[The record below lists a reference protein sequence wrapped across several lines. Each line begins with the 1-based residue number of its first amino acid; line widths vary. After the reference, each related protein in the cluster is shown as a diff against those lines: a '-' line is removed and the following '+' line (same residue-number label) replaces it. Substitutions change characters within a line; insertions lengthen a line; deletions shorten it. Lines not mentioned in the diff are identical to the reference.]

1 MSDEVAK
8 ADENQAILQK
18 LSEIAV
24 LAGVKGKIEDNGER
38 FVAGYGFDDGRSQ
51 MVYAR
56 PIKTPSGAGVCVY
69 SPAAKYKKGMFGSIS
84 KEAAVDLLMRN
95 ENLYFA
101 RYGIRKFEDELL
113 VVASVDLLIDTLD
126 PEELRSA
133 MGSVSAA
140 ADTWEE
146 KAGKGDDF

>member
-1 MSDEVAK
+1 MSDEAAAAAEKKATIEKFSEVAT
-8 ADENQAILQK
+8 
-18 LSEIAV
+18 
-24 LAGVKGKIEDNGER
+24 LAGVTGKIDDDGER
-38 FVAGYGFDDGRSQ
+38 FAAGYGFDDGRSQ

-56 PIKTPSGAGVCVY
+56 AIKTPSGYGVCVY
-69 SPAAKYKKGMFGSIS
+69 SPAAKYKKGMFGGIS
-84 KEAAVDLLMRN
+84 KNAAVDLLTRN

-101 RYGIRKFEDELL
+101 RYGIRDVDDELL